1 MSIHSARLARPRRWI
16 TPLLVSLLCLQAG
29 CKKKQQATT
38 EQPEVAADPTKTEA
52 KKQKSKKKGNEASQ
66 AITQI
71 ADPEAVKNAADL
83 YWKGGYEDI
92 VSALEPAIP
101 NWDKPN
107 TQRASGLAHGW
118 IAMAHAEQLPE
129 NAQAHVET
137 ANQIAQEI
145 EDEEVLTLAQIA
157 NALSL
162 VAMAQ
167 AQEAYD
173 LLNALSEPSDHEL
186 QRLLH
191 IAQAK
196 IAINLAF
203 DAQERLAHPEKL
215 DEAEQNYRKVR
226 PYEGDHGNALMG
238 HVHEGLAAIAKFRGE
253 SQMMCEQAKK
263 ARVAYKEGSASDLL
277 QSGPVHMLTSGGC
290 K

>member
-1 MSIHSARLARPRRWI
+1 MSLLSASLARSCRWLP
-16 TPLLVSLLCLQAG
+16 PLLVSLLCLQTG
-29 CKKKQQATT
+29 CKKKQQSAT
-38 EQPEVAADPTKTEA
+38 EQPELSSRKSKRA
-52 KKQKSKKKGNEASQ
+52 KRSKSKKKANKESAP
-66 AITQI
+66 IEQI
-71 ADPEAVKNAADL
+71 ADPEPVKNAADL

-92 VSALEPAIP
+92 VSALEPALP
-101 NWDKPN
+101 NWSEPN
-107 TQRASGLAHGW
+107 KQRASGLAHGW
-118 IAMAHAEQLPE
+118 IALAHAEQLPE

-137 ANQIAQEI
+137 ASQIAQNI
-145 EDEEVLTLAQIA
+145 EDDEVETLAQIA

-173 LLNALSEPSDHEL
+173 LLTHLSEPSDLEL
-186 QRLLH
+186 QRLLY

-215 DEAEQNYRKVR
+215 DEAEQSYRKVR
-226 PYEGDHGNALMG
+226 PYQGDHGNALMG
-238 HVHEGLAAIAKFRGE
+238 HVHEGLAAIAKFRGQ
-253 SQMMCEQAKK
+253 SAMMCEQAKK
-263 ARVAYKEGSASDLL
+263 ARVAYKEGSASELL
-277 QSGPVHMLTSGGC
+277 QSGPVHMLNSGGC

>member
-1 MSIHSARLARPRRWI
+1 M
-16 TPLLVSLLCLQAG
+16 SLLCLQAG
-29 CKKKQQATT
+29 CKKKQQSGT
-38 EQPEVAADPTKTEA
+38 ESPEAAAQPAGELADTA
-52 KKQKSKKKGNEASQ
+52 SNKKPKKDAQIIE
-66 AITQI
+66 QI
-71 ADPEAVKNAADL
+71 ADPEPVKNAADL

-92 VSALEPAIP
+92 VSALEPALP
-101 NWDKPN
+101 NWSEPN
-107 TQRASGLAHGW
+107 KQRASGLAHGW
-118 IAMAHAEQLPE
+118 IALAHAEQLPE

-137 ANQIAQEI
+137 ASEIAQNI
-145 EDEEVLTLAQIA
+145 EDEDVQTLAQIA

-173 LLNALSEPSDHEL
+173 LLTKLSEPDDLEL
-186 QRLLH
+186 QRLLY

-215 DEAEQNYRKVR
+215 VEAEESYRKVR
-226 PYEGDHGNALMG
+226 PYQGDHGNALMG

-253 SQMMCEQAKK
+253 SKMMCEQAKK
-263 ARVAYKEGSASDLL
+263 ARVAYKEGSASELL
-277 QSGPVHMLTSGGC
+277 QSGPTQMLNSGSCG
-290 K
+290 

>member
-1 MSIHSARLARPRRWI
+1 MI
-16 TPLLVSLLCLQAG
+16 CLQAG
-29 CKKKQQATT
+29 CKKKQQAAT
-38 EQPEVAADPTKTEA
+38 EQPDASADSSTKV
-52 KKQKSKKKGNEASQ
+52 KKRRKAEKKAEDKSE

-71 ADPEAVKNAADL
+71 ADPEPVKNAADL
-83 YWKGGYEDI
+83 YWKGSYEDI
-92 VSALEPAIP
+92 VSALEPALSNWSEP
-101 NWDKPN
+101 NK
-107 TQRASGLAHGW
+107 QRASGLAHGW

-137 ANQIAQEI
+137 ANKIAKEI
-145 EDEEVLTLAQIA
+145 EDDEVETLALIA

-173 LLNALSEPSDHEL
+173 LLTQLSEPSDLEL

-226 PYEGDHGNALMG
+226 PYTGEHGNALMG
-238 HVHEGLAAIAKFRGE
+238 HVHEGLAAIAKFRGQSE
-253 SQMMCEQAKK
+253 MMCEQAKK
-263 ARVAYKEGSASDLL
+263 AKVAYKEGSASDLL
-277 QSGPVHMLTSGGC
+277 QSGPVHMLTTGGC